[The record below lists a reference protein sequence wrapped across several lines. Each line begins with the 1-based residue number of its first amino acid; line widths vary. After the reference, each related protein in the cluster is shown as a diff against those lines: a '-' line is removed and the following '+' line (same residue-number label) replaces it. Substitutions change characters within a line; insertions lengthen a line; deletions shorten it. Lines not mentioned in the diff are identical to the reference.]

1 MMGGALVS
9 VRRACI
15 AWLLLLIAGTV
26 PSAQTPARRPATPA
40 ASPAARA
47 MNAGQYDEV
56 ERLLKAATDPASIA
70 LRARAQIA
78 QGHYQD
84 ARTLLTPPAS
94 AQPDSDAALELGLLE
109 LYLGQRADGIRRLR
123 LLAGR
128 LAPRTAADYFRL
140 ARAASALA
148 SFEDAQAFKEAN
160 GFFRDAN
167 KLAPD
172 DPDINAA
179 WGGLFLDKHNPADA
193 MKSFQEA
200 LKVDENNVDALIG
213 AAQVNTG
220 MNPPAAR
227 AALERALKVNPNS
240 VAAHLLQAE
249 LALDDRERDAA
260 RESIKKALAVNPNS
274 LEARSL
280 VAALARLDDQSA
292 EFEKLSQDV
301 LKINPSYGEVYRVAG
316 DHLARNYRFD
326 EAVEQVQ
333 RAIKLDPD
341 NTRAY
346 SDLGTHLLRTGDE
359 KGARV
364 ALERAFKGDSFD
376 QTTFNQ
382 LDLLDTIDKFV
393 TITDGD
399 IIMRLDPAEAGVM
412 REYAMPLAKQALATL
427 QKQYE
432 FKVTGPILIEM
443 FPKHDQFAV
452 RTIGLPGFIGALGA
466 CFGRVVTLDS
476 PNARDPGEFHW
487 GETLWH
493 EIAHVITLQ
502 MSKNRLPR
510 WLSEGLSVWEE
521 RRARPEW
528 GREMDLAFAQAINE
542 DKILKLKVLNEG
554 FSDPRMISLSY
565 YQSSLVV
572 DHIVDTYG
580 EPKLRDLIRSY
591 GEGYETEMAVKEVL
605 GVSLDQLQTGFDARL
620 EKQYASL
627 RKSLQTPKIEAKP
640 TVDDL
645 KKLAESNPESF
656 AVQMQL
662 GMALH
667 QAKDPKSA
675 IQAFERASKLAPTAT
690 GDNNP
695 NKMIAAIAGETKD
708 TSRQIQAL
716 DDLLKVDSADVESA
730 RQLATLL
737 APLKDDRR
745 SEEAYRRVIG
755 IDPFDREAQAAYGRL
770 AMKRKENDAAQR
782 AFRAVL
788 ARNPPDRATAH
799 VDLAEA
805 YAAAGKPAE
814 AKKEVLAALEI
825 APSFERAQD
834 LLLKIAQP

>member
-1 MMGGALVS
+1 MGALLS

-15 AWLLLLIAGTV
+15 AWVLLLAAGTV
-26 PSAQTPARRPATPA
+26 PSAQQGGAKPA
-40 ASPAARA
+40 APTSSPAARA
-47 MNAGQYDEV
+47 LNAGQFEEV
-56 ERLLKAATDPASIA
+56 ERLLKGATDPASIA

-78 QGHYQD
+78 QGHYQE
-84 ARTLLTPPAS
+84 AQTLLTPAAS

-109 LYLGQRADGIRRLR
+109 LYLGKRADGIRRLR
-123 LLAGR
+123 VLTGR
-128 LAPRTAADYFRL
+128 LSPRSARDFFRL
-140 ARAASALA
+140 AQAASALA
-148 SFEDAQAFKEAN
+148 AFQDAQAFKDAN
-160 GFFRDAN
+160 SYFRDAN
-167 KLAPD
+167 KLAPN

-179 WGGLFLDKHNPADA
+179 WGELFLDKHNPADA

-200 LKVDENNVDALIG
+200 LRVDDSHVGALIG
-213 AAQVNTG
+213 AAEVNTG

-227 AALERALKVNPNS
+227 AALERALKINANS
-240 VAAHLLQAE
+240 VPALLLQAE
-249 LALDDRERDAA
+249 LALDDRERDRA

-280 VAALARLDDQSA
+280 DAAIARLEDKTA
-292 EFEKLSQDV
+292 EFDRLAQDV
-301 LKINPSYGEVYRVAG
+301 LKINPGYGEVYRVAG

-326 EAVEQVQ
+326 EAVTLVR
-333 RAIKLDPD
+333 RALTLDAD

-359 KGARV
+359 PGARV
-364 ALERAFKGDSFD
+364 ALERAFKGDAFD

-399 IIMRLDPAEAGVM
+399 IIMRLDPAEVGVM
-412 REYAMPLAKQALATL
+412 REYAMPLAKEALGTL
-427 QKQYE
+427 QKLYD
-432 FKVTGPILIEM
+432 FKVTGPILIEL

-476 PNARDPGEFHW
+476 PNAREPGEFHW

-510 WLSEGLSVWEE
+510 WLSEGISVWEE

-528 GREMDLAFAQAINE
+528 GREMDMSFAQAINE
-542 DKILKLKVLNEG
+542 DKVLKLKVLNEG
-554 FSDPRMISLSY
+554 FSDPRLISLSY
-565 YQSSLVV
+565 YQASLVV

-591 GEGYETEMAVKEVL
+591 GEGLETEAAVKESL
-605 GVSLDQLQTGFDARL
+605 GVSLDQLQEGFDARL
-620 EKQYASL
+620 EKQYATL
-627 RKSLQTPKIEAKP
+627 RKSLQTPKVESKP
-640 TVDDL
+640 TPDDL
-645 KKLAESNPESF
+645 KKLAETNPESF

-662 GMALH
+662 AVALH
-667 QAKDPKSA
+667 QAKDPKGA
-675 IQAFERASKLAPTAT
+675 IQALERAAKLAPTAT

-695 NKMIAAIAGETKD
+695 NKMIAAIAGEMKD
-708 TSRQIQAL
+708 EPRQIQAL
-716 DDLLKVDSADVESA
+716 DALLKVDASDVESA
-730 RQLATLL
+730 RQLAKLL
-737 APLKDDRR
+737 DSVKDDRR

-755 IDPFDREAQAAYGRL
+755 IDPFDRDAQTAYGRL
-770 AMKRKENDAAQR
+770 ALKRKDNDAAVR
-782 AFRAVL
+782 AFRAAL
-788 ARNPPDRATAH
+788 ARNPPDRAQAH

-805 YAAAGKPAE
+805 YVSAGQAAE
-814 AKKEVLAALEI
+814 AKKEILAALEI
-825 APSFERAQD
+825 APSFEKAQD

>member
-1 MMGGALVS
+1 MGALLS

-15 AWLLLLIAGTV
+15 AWVLLLAAGTV
-26 PSAQTPARRPATPA
+26 PSAQQGGGKPA
-40 ASPAARA
+40 APTSSPAARA
-47 MNAGQYDEV
+47 LNAGQFEEV
-56 ERLLKAATDPASIA
+56 ERLLKSATDPASIA

-78 QGHYQD
+78 QGHYQE
-84 ARTLLTPPAS
+84 AQTLLTPAAS
-94 AQPDSDAALELGLLE
+94 AQPDGDAALELGLLE
-109 LYLGQRADGIRRLR
+109 LYLGKRADGIRRLR
-123 LLAGR
+123 VLTGR
-128 LAPRTAADYFRL
+128 LSPRSARDFFRL
-140 ARAASALA
+140 AQAASALA
-148 SFEDAQAFKEAN
+148 TFQDAQAFKDAN
-160 GFFRDAN
+160 SYFRDAN

-179 WGGLFLDKHNPADA
+179 WGELFLDKHNPADA

-200 LKVDENNVDALIG
+200 LRVDDSHVGALIG
-213 AAQVNTG
+213 AAEVNTG

-227 AALERALKVNPNS
+227 AALERALKINANS
-240 VAAHLLQAE
+240 VPALLLQAE
-249 LALDDRERDAA
+249 LALDDRERDRA

-280 VAALARLDDQSA
+280 DAAIARLEDKTA
-292 EFEKLSQDV
+292 EFDRLAQDV
-301 LKINPSYGEVYRVAG
+301 LKINPGYGEVYRVAG

-326 EAVEQVQ
+326 EAVTLVR
-333 RAIKLDPD
+333 RALTLDAD

-359 KGARV
+359 PGARV
-364 ALERAFKGDSFD
+364 ALERAFKGDAFD

-399 IIMRLDPAEAGVM
+399 IIMRLDPAEVGVM
-412 REYAMPLAKQALATL
+412 REYAMPLAKEALGTL
-427 QKQYE
+427 QKLYD

-476 PNARDPGEFHW
+476 PNAREPGEFHW

-510 WLSEGLSVWEE
+510 WLSEGISVWEE

-528 GREMDLAFAQAINE
+528 GREMDMSFAQAINE
-542 DKILKLKVLNEG
+542 DKVLKLKVLNEG
-554 FSDPRMISLSY
+554 FSDPRLISLSY
-565 YQSSLVV
+565 YQASLVV

-591 GEGYETEMAVKEVL
+591 GEGLETEAAVKESL
-605 GVSLDQLQTGFDARL
+605 GVSLDQLQEGFDARL
-620 EKQYASL
+620 EKQYATL
-627 RKSLQTPKIEAKP
+627 RKSLQTPKVESKP
-640 TVDDL
+640 TPDDL
-645 KKLAESNPESF
+645 KKLAETNPESF

-662 GMALH
+662 AVALH
-667 QAKDPKSA
+667 QAKDPKGA
-675 IQAFERASKLAPTAT
+675 IQALERAAKLAPTAT

-695 NKMIAAIAGETKD
+695 NKMIAAIAGEMKD
-708 TSRQIQAL
+708 EPRQIQAL
-716 DDLLKVDSADVESA
+716 DALLKVDASDVESA
-730 RQLATLL
+730 RQLAKLL
-737 APLKDDRR
+737 DSVKDDRR

-755 IDPFDREAQAAYGRL
+755 IDPFDRDAQTAYGRL
-770 AMKRKENDAAQR
+770 ALKRKDNDAAVR
-782 AFRAVL
+782 AFRAAL
-788 ARNPPDRATAH
+788 ARNPPDRAQAH

-805 YAAAGKPAE
+805 YVSAGQAAE
-814 AKKEVLAALEI
+814 AKKEILAALEI
-825 APSFERAQD
+825 APSFEKAQD

>member
-1 MMGGALVS
+1 MGALLS

-15 AWLLLLIAGTV
+15 AWVLLLAAGTV
-26 PSAQTPARRPATPA
+26 PSAQQGGGKPA
-40 ASPAARA
+40 APTSSPAARA
-47 MNAGQYDEV
+47 LNAGQFEEV
-56 ERLLKAATDPASIA
+56 ERLLKSATDPASIA

-78 QGHYQD
+78 QGHYQE
-84 ARTLLTPPAS
+84 AQTLLTPAAS

-109 LYLGQRADGIRRLR
+109 LYLGKRADGIRRLR
-123 LLAGR
+123 VLTGR
-128 LAPRTAADYFRL
+128 LSPRSARDFFRL
-140 ARAASALA
+140 AQAASALA
-148 SFEDAQAFKEAN
+148 TFQDAQAFKDAN
-160 GFFRDAN
+160 SYFRDAN
-167 KLAPD
+167 KLAPN

-179 WGGLFLDKHNPADA
+179 WGELFLDKHNPADA

-200 LKVDENNVDALIG
+200 LRVDDSHVGALIG
-213 AAQVNTG
+213 AAEVNTG

-227 AALERALKVNPNS
+227 AALERALKINANS
-240 VAAHLLQAE
+240 VPALLLQAE
-249 LALDDRERDAA
+249 LALDDRERDRA

-280 VAALARLDDQSA
+280 DAAIARLEDKAA
-292 EFEKLSQDV
+292 EFDRLAQDV
-301 LKINPSYGEVYRVAG
+301 LKINPGYGEVYRVAG

-326 EAVEQVQ
+326 EAVTLVR
-333 RAIKLDPD
+333 RALTLDAD

-359 KGARV
+359 PGARV
-364 ALERAFKGDSFD
+364 ALERAFKGDAFD

-399 IIMRLDPAEAGVM
+399 IIMRLDPAEVGVM
-412 REYAMPLAKQALATL
+412 REYAMPLAKEALGTL
-427 QKQYE
+427 QKLYD

-476 PNARDPGEFHW
+476 PNAREPGEFHW

-510 WLSEGLSVWEE
+510 WLSEGISVWEE

-528 GREMDLAFAQAINE
+528 GREMDMSFAQAINE
-542 DKILKLKVLNEG
+542 DKVLKLKVLNEG
-554 FSDPRMISLSY
+554 FSDPRLISLSY
-565 YQSSLVV
+565 YQASLVV

-591 GEGYETEMAVKEVL
+591 GEGLETEAAVKESL
-605 GVSLDQLQTGFDARL
+605 GVSLDQLQEGFDARL
-620 EKQYASL
+620 EKQYATL
-627 RKSLQTPKIEAKP
+627 RKSLQTPKVESKP
-640 TVDDL
+640 TPDDL
-645 KKLAESNPESF
+645 KKLAETNPESF

-662 GMALH
+662 AVALH
-667 QAKDPKSA
+667 QAKDPKGA
-675 IQAFERASKLAPTAT
+675 IQALERAAKLAPTAT

-695 NKMIAAIAGETKD
+695 NKMIAAIAGEMKD
-708 TSRQIQAL
+708 EPRQIQAL
-716 DDLLKVDSADVESA
+716 DALMKVDASDVESA
-730 RQLATLL
+730 RQLAKLL
-737 APLKDDRR
+737 DSVKDDRR

-755 IDPFDREAQAAYGRL
+755 IDPFDRDAQTAYGRL
-770 AMKRKENDAAQR
+770 ALKRKDNDAAVR
-782 AFRAVL
+782 AFRAAL
-788 ARNPPDRATAH
+788 ARNPPDRAQAH

-805 YAAAGKPAE
+805 YVSAGQAAE
-814 AKKEVLAALEI
+814 AKKEILAALEI
-825 APSFERAQD
+825 APSFEKAQD

>member
-1 MMGGALVS
+1 MEAALTVP
-9 VRRACI
+9 RACI

-26 PSAQTPARRPATPA
+26 PSAQTPASRQIPSTPA
-40 ASPAARA
+40 SRA
-47 MNAGQYDEV
+47 LNAGQFEEV
-56 ERLLKAATDPASIA
+56 ERLLKDATDPASVA

-78 QGHYQD
+78 RGRYQD
-84 ARTLLTPPAS
+84 AQALLTPVAT
-94 AQPDSDAALELGLLE
+94 AQSDSDAALELALME
-109 LYLGQRADGIRRLR
+109 LYLGRRPDGIRRLR
-123 LLAGR
+123 LLAAR
-128 LAPRTAADYFRL
+128 LAPRSARDYLRL
-140 ARAASALA
+140 AQAATALA
-148 SFEDAQAFKEAN
+148 AFEDAQAFKEAN
-160 GFFRDAN
+160 SFFRDAN
-167 KLAPD
+167 RLAPD

-179 WGGLFLDKHNPADA
+179 WGELFLDKHNPGDA

-200 LKVDENNVDALIG
+200 LRVDENHVGALIG
-213 AAQVNTG
+213 AAHVNAG
-220 MNPPAAR
+220 LNPPAAR

-240 VAAHLLQAE
+240 VPAHLLQAE

-260 RESIKKALAVNPNS
+260 RESIKKALSINPNS

-280 VAALARLDDQSA
+280 DAAIARLEDKTA
-292 EFEKLSQDV
+292 EFGRLAQEV
-301 LKINPSYGEVYRVAG
+301 LTINPSYGEVYRVAG

-326 EAVEQVQ
+326 EAVELVRQGLKV
-333 RAIKLDPD
+333 DPD

-346 SDLGTHLLRTGDE
+346 ADLGTHLLRTGDE
-359 KGARV
+359 PGARI
-364 ALERAFKGDSFD
+364 ALERAFKSDAFD
-376 QTTFNQ
+376 QSVFNQ

-399 IIMRLDPAEAGVM
+399 IIMRLDPSEVGVM

-476 PNARDPGEFHW
+476 PNARDPGDFHW

-510 WLSEGLSVWEE
+510 WLSEGISVWEE

-528 GREMDLAFAQAINE
+528 GREMDMAFAQAINE
-542 DKILKLKVLNEG
+542 DKVLKLKVLNEG
-554 FSDPRMISLSY
+554 FSDPKMISLSY
-565 YQSSLVV
+565 YQASLVV

-580 EPKLRDLIRSY
+580 EPALRRFIQAY
-591 GEGYETEMAVKEVL
+591 GDGLETEAAVKEAL

-627 RKSLQTPKIEAKP
+627 RKALQAPKFDGKPSL
-640 TVDDL
+640 DDL
-645 KKLAESNPESF
+645 KKMADSNPDSF

-662 GMALH
+662 GVALH
-667 QAKDPKSA
+667 QAKDHKGA
-675 IQAFERASKLAPTAT
+675 IQALERASKMAPTAT

-695 NKMIAAIAGETKD
+695 NRIIAAIATEMND
-708 TSRQIQAL
+708 TPRTIQAL
-716 DDLLKVDSADVESA
+716 EAVVKTDSADIESA
-730 RQLATLL
+730 RKLAQLLEPIGDA
-737 APLKDDRR
+737 KR
-745 SEEAYRRVIG
+745 SEDAYGRVVG
-755 IDPFDREAQAAYGRL
+755 IDPFDRDAQAAYGRL
-770 AMKRKENDAAQR
+770 AMRRKDHDAALR

-788 ARNPPDRATAH
+788 ASNPPDRATAH
-799 VDLAEA
+799 IDLAEA
-805 YAAAGKPAE
+805 YVSAGQAAD
-814 AKKEVLAALEI
+814 AKKEILAALEI

-834 LLLKIAQP
+834 LLLKVVEP